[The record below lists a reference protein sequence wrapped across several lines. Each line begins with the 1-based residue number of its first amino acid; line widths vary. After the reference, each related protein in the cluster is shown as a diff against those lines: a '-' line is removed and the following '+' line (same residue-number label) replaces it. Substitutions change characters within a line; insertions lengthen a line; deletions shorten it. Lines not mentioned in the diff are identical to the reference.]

1 MIDDRVALHLDD
13 MKSAAIEAV
22 SFLDGVGEVEFLA
35 SAQLQKACTM
45 CLVIIAEASGRI
57 EQIAPDFISSHL
69 DWPWRE
75 IRGMRNIIVHDYA
88 KVQLPRVWLTV
99 KVALPALLA
108 KIESLGEL
116 DPRLWPRQ

>member
-1 MIDDRVALHLDD
+1 MIDERVALHLDA

-22 SFLDGVGEVEFLA
+22 SFLEGVSEAQFLA

-45 CLVIIAEASGRI
+45 CLVIIGESSARI
-57 EQIAPDFISSHL
+57 EQIAPDFIAGYR

-88 KVQLPRVWLTV
+88 KVQLPRVWLTI
-99 KVALPALLA
+99 KVSLPGLLA

-116 DPRLWPRQ
+116 DPRLWPKS